1 MYGYYSGDN
10 ERNDYDAI
18 NEMDTEN
25 VELEVKHKSLVRA
38 PSADFN
44 HKILKKKHTSQFD
57 IEKARREAKEL
68 LKIRKGEE
76 IKDENL
82 MFKKQN
88 VSLFRMYCHLLES
101 IDWLF
106 FVLGIIG
113 AIGAGISMPIMSY
126 TMSDAFSDVGNT
138 SERTGTLEEYEL
150 MLEMVEDA
158 FDDQIKKQLIY
169 GAISFVCN
177 FLSVCFWSLIGNRAV
192 YNLKKNT
199 SQQFWLKNKAGLM
212 QITRLNLQLKSKLS
226 LNKLNRVLVIK

>member
-1 MYGYYSGDN
+1 MYSN
-10 ERNDYDAI
+10 
-18 NEMDTEN
+18 
-25 VELEVKHKSLVRA
+25 S
-38 PSADFN
+38 
-44 HKILKKKHTSQFD
+44 
-57 IEKARREAKEL
+57 
-68 LKIRKGEE
+68 EE
-76 IKDENL
+76 IILNANEEFNVVAEKDENL
-82 MFKKQN
+82 MFKKQS
-88 VSLFRMYCHLLES
+88 VSLFRMYCHLFES

-192 YNLKKNT
+192 YNLKKKYFTTILAQEQGWFDANNA
-199 SQQFWLKNKAGLM
+199 F
-212 QITRLNLQLKSKLS
+212 
-226 LNKLNRVLVIK
+226 